1 MATRS
6 QNEHDF
12 PNWEE
17 LPDGGRRYWVDKPGR
32 VRGFARYIKIVD
44 ANEVTL
50 SMMQAI
56 YDEDG
61 KLIERHQKYPIDTGH
76 QRVEDEE

>member
-17 LPDGGRRYWVDKPGR
+17 ISGSWRRYWVDRPGAAGF
-32 VRGFARYIKIVD
+32 VRYVKTVD
-44 ANEVTL
+44 ANEATRVIVQEVYN
-50 SMMQAI
+50 S
-56 YDEDG
+56 DG
-61 KLIERHQKYPIDTGH
+61 QLVARHQQYPVDTGH
-76 QRVEDEE
+76 RVVR